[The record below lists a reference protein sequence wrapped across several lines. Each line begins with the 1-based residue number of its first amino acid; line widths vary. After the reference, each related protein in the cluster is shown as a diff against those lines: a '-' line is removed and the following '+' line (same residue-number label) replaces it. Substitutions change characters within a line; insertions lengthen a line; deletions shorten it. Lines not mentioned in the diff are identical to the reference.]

1 MEPIIQYIPM
11 AVSAILLAALIL
23 TVITNI
29 IVQVVKKLTWDKIPT
44 NLLAFIVAMAVTLL
58 AFFAA
63 CQIMGWAVTWYMV
76 AGAVALG
83 LFVCYAAMFG
93 YDKLREALEQ
103 ILDWDKDKEE

>member
-1 MEPIIQYIPM
+1 METIMQYIPL

-29 IVQVVKKLTWDKIPT
+29 IVQVAKQMTWGKIPT
-44 NLLAFIVAMAVTLL
+44 NILAFIVAMSVTLL

-63 CQIMGWAVTWYMV
+63 CQIMAWTVTWYMV

-103 ILDWDKDKEE
+103 IVDWNKSKTE